1 MFENVGICF
10 QNVVVFALLV
20 LPGWISKK
28 TGLIGKEQSDGISKV
43 LMYVLIPAMILD
55 VMVGTDINGSLAKN
69 SFDTCIAAGLIY
81 VVSLVLLIGYCR
93 LRRSRIEIRKVLVFC
108 AVFNNTGFIGMPFIR
123 QMLGDQALLLATMCE
138 VINDLVLF
146 TIGVLYLGQDQH
158 ERFSVKKLISP
169 VLLAAVVG
177 LVLFIGQIRLPQVV
191 MQAVGYFGDATTPI
205 ALFIVGLQFGE
216 MPFRSLFESKEV
228 WETVLWRLVLIPG
241 FCLGMLYLLWPDNVL
256 VNTVM
261 VLMFAMPT
269 ASTSCVVVEQYG
281 QDVAFAT
288 RCILVSTLFMAV
300 TVPLWYGLITYML

>member
-28 TGLIGKEQSDGISKV
+28 TG
-43 LMYVLIPAMILD
+43 
-55 VMVGTDINGSLAKN
+55 
-69 SFDTCIAAGLIY
+69 
-81 VVSLVLLIGYCR
+81 LIGYCR

-108 AVFNNTGFIGMPFIR
+108 AVFNNTGFIGMPF
-123 QMLGDQALLLATMCE
+123 
-138 VINDLVLF
+138 
-146 TIGVLYLGQDQH
+146 
-158 ERFSVKKLISP
+158 
-169 VLLAAVVG
+169 
-177 LVLFIGQIRLPQVV
+177 
-191 MQAVGYFGDATTPI
+191 
-205 ALFIVGLQFGE
+205 
-216 MPFRSLFESKEV
+216 RSLFESKEV

-241 FCLGMLYLLWPDNVL
+241 LCLGMLYLLWPDNVL